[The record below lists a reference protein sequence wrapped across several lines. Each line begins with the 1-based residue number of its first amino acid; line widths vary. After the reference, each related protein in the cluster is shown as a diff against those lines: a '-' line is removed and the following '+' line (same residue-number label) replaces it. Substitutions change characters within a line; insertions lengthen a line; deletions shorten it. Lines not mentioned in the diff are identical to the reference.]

1 MAGSMPGKR
10 TRWRSAPTGQPR
22 RYLYATL
29 SVTAGVLGGYVATRF
44 GVRPEYLAGILAIG
58 FAGLVGVGKR
68 AAP

>member
-1 MAGSMPGKR
+1 MAGSIPGKR
-10 TRWRSAPTGQPR
+10 TRWRPAPAGQPR

-29 SVTAGVLGGYVATRF
+29 AVTAGVLGGYVATRF